1 MKSRRILRNGTG
13 SVIATVALGVGVVVG
28 CGQVPDQVRP
38 APVESDIAR
47 RTPASATASAEAIE
61 QHRAA
66 ADAAAARRR
75 EEASR
80 DRLNEMRVRIAEL
93 KDADGTR

>member
-1 MKSRRILRNGTG
+1 MKSRRNRRNGIG

-28 CGQVPDQVRP
+28 CGQVDDQVRP
-38 APVESDIAR
+38 VPVETDIAR
-47 RTPASATASAEAIE
+47 RTTPSATASAEAIDQFRAE
-61 QHRAA
+61 ANAA
-66 ADAAAARRR
+66 AVRRR

-93 KDADGTR
+93 KDATGTR